1 MLYPLHAYQI
11 FQEAYMT
18 FYALILFLHVVA
30 AIGIFVALAL
40 EAFSI
45 VSFRKA
51 TGAADVR
58 VAIAALRSVPVLFGV
73 SGALVLLTGGYL
85 AARIGSAGLSWTV
98 PSLVTLVVIG
108 ALGGALSGR
117 RLRMIRAIQLE
128 GAGPVPSGLRA
139 LLQDPLLVA
148 SLRIRLALALGI
160 VYLMVA
166 KTPLAPTLL
175 VLAVAAVAG
184 LVLGALAFRRP
195 RDLPKA
201 A

>member
-1 MLYPLHAYQI
+1 
-11 FQEAYMT
+11 MT
-18 FYALILFLHVVA
+18 FYALILFLHIIA

-40 EAFSI
+40 ESFSI

-51 TGAADVR
+51 AGAAEVR
-58 VAIAALRSVPVLFGV
+58 VAIAALRRVPVLFGV

-85 AARIGSAGLSWTV
+85 AAEIGSAGLSWTV

-128 GAGPVPSGLRA
+128 GTGPVPNGLRA
-139 LLQDPLLVA
+139 LLQDPILVA

-166 KTPLAPTLL
+166 KTPLAPTLV
-175 VLAVAAVAG
+175 VLAIAAVAG
-184 LVLGALAFRRP
+184 LVLGALAFRHP

-201 A
+201 V

>member
-1 MLYPLHAYQI
+1 MLYPLSANQV

-18 FYALILFLHVVA
+18 FYALILFLHIIA

-51 TGAADVR
+51 AGAAEVR
-58 VAIAALRSVPVLFGV
+58 VAIGALRRVPILFGV

-85 AARIGSAGLSWTV
+85 AAKIGAAGLGWTV
-98 PSLVTLVVIG
+98 PSIVTLVVIG

-117 RLRMIRAIQLE
+117 RLRIIRAIQLE
-128 GAGPVPSGLRA
+128 GAGPVPNGLRA

-166 KTPLAPTLL
+166 KTPLNASLL
-175 VLAVAAVAG
+175 VLAIVAAAG
-184 LVLGALAFRRP
+184 LVIGALAFRRP

>member
-1 MLYPLHAYQI
+1 
-11 FQEAYMT
+11 MT